1 MWRYFRGAT
10 VFTIVCLGLAVWLGW
25 STTGTI
31 GGTLGILWIV
41 VVLSVLEVSL
51 SFDNAVVNATVL
63 KDMDPKWQKRF
74 LTWGIAFAVFGMRV
88 VFPVAIVAIAA
99 QVGPIEAVQL
109 AARDPV
115 RYQEMITAA
124 HVGIAGF
131 GGAFLA
137 MVGLKFFFDQDKDI
151 HWIGVIEKRLA
162 RLASIDAIDI
172 ALVLLAL
179 YAISRMLPAEEAPT
193 LINAGILGILAYI
206 AVEAVNSVLEPP
218 KVDLA
223 NAAVRSGLGGF
234 LYLNV
239 LDSAFS
245 FDGVIGAFALSNNI
259 FIIALGLGIGAMFVR
274 SMTILLVEKGTLA
287 QYRYLEHGAFWAILA
302 LAAIMLLSAKWHIPE
317 VITGL
322 IGAVLIGLS
331 LWWSSRYNR
340 VRKGEHCPADEPHTP
355 IRPGGSRIGSEPGR
369 E

>member
-1 MWRYFRGAT
+1 MLSYFKGAFA
-10 VFTIVCLGLAVWLGW
+10 FTIVCLGLAVWLGW
-25 STTGTI
+25 ATTGTV

-41 VVLSVLEVSL
+41 VVLSILEVSL

-63 KDMDPKWQKRF
+63 KDMDKKWQKRF

-99 QVGPIEAVQL
+99 KVGPIEAVQL
-109 AARDPV
+109 AARDPEE
-115 RYQEMITAA
+115 YQRMITAA

-172 ALVLLAL
+172 ALVLAAL
-179 YAISRMLPAEEAPT
+179 YAISRMLPAEEAPA
-193 LINAGILGILAYI
+193 LINAGIFGILTYI

-218 KVDLA
+218 KTQAVD
-223 NAAVRSGLGGF
+223 AAVRSGLGGF

-274 SMTILLVEKGTLA
+274 SMTIMLVDKGTLA

-302 LAAIMLLSAKWHIPE
+302 LAAIMLLSARWHIPE

-331 LWWSSRYNR
+331 LLWSNRYNR
-340 VRKGEHCPADEPHTP
+340 RRKGDAPDEDCHTP
-355 IRPGGSRIGSEPGR
+355 IRPGGSRIAE
-369 E
+369 